1 MCVYTHTCNVMFILT
16 CHVIAPPIGR
26 RTWEVFCTFCSLG
39 CRVFKLPKCVF
50 CPSLFLFSKPGGTE
64 AEQRQRNMM
73 RVMRSAVTSAARFR
87 LLSHHHYYHATT
99 TILHERT
106 KPEVLEDIMT
116 WRTKFL
122 DAQGH
127 NPSQDDITADE
138 SGNAL
143 IEEWQ
148 ALEEQEEVM
157 EGDVMGLDPV
167 SLQLKENIQEKLA
180 RWKTDYETAHG
191 RKPNRHDLINDKYSA
206 DLFQQFQNITTMEW
220 PADMRLLLTTKIE
233 KPHDK

>member
-1 MCVYTHTCNVMFILT
+1 MSKCNVHRVPSSID
-16 CHVIAPPIGR
+16 IAVLGYSMCLFAPFLKSQSKKNYNTTTR
-26 RTWEVFCTFCSLG
+26 RHRFHHLQHYNTS
-39 CRVFKLPKCVF
+39 
-50 CPSLFLFSKPGGTE
+50 
-64 AEQRQRNMM
+64 MM
-73 RVMRSAVTSAARFR
+73 RVIRSAVTSAARFR
-87 LLSHHHYYHATT
+87 LLSHSHHHHYHATT

-106 KPEVLEDIMT
+106 KSEVLEDIMT

-180 RWKTDYETAHG
+180 KWKTDYETAHG

>member
-1 MCVYTHTCNVMFILT
+1 
-16 CHVIAPPIGR
+16 
-26 RTWEVFCTFCSLG
+26 
-39 CRVFKLPKCVF
+39 
-50 CPSLFLFSKPGGTE
+50 
-64 AEQRQRNMM
+64 MM

-87 LLSHHHYYHATT
+87 LLSHSHHHHYHATA

-106 KPEVLEDIMT
+106 KSEVLEDIMT

-122 DAQGH
+122 DVQGH

-180 RWKTDYETAHG
+180 KWKTDYETAHG